1 MSRITKLLTVS
12 TAVLA
17 PWLLTSA
24 VVAQSPPDESLAV
37 VKAITAGHPGKTLTS
52 FDISFVDPTIGL
64 YVLAD
69 RTNNGILMVDTHQ
82 NTFLGYCGQGQFTGA
97 TGNNNT
103 SGPDGVLI
111 RASREIWAGDGN
123 STVKVYDIAGC
134 LGFHV
139 GPKQV
144 IPTGAPGPHGD
155 LRADEM
161 CYDPIHQLVMVAN
174 NAASPFAFAT

>member
-24 VVAQSPPDESLAV
+24 VMAQSDEQLGIV
-37 VKAITAGHPGKTLTS
+37 TAITIPNKVINS

-69 RTNNGILMVDTHQ
+69 RTNKGILMVDTHQ
-82 NTFLGYCGQGQFTGA
+82 NIFLGYCGQGQFTGA
-97 TGNNNT
+97 IPGRNDL

-111 RASREIWAGDGN
+111 RASREIWAGDGD

-134 LGFHV
+134 N
-139 GPKQV
+139 GP
-144 IPTGAPGPHGD
+144 
-155 LRADEM
+155 
-161 CYDPIHQLVMVAN
+161 
-174 NAASPFAFAT
+174 